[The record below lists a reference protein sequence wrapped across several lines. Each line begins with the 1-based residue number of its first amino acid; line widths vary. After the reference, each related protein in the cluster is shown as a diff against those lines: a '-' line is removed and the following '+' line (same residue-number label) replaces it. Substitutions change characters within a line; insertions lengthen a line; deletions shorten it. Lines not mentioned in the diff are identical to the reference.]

1 MRDYEVDA
9 GCAVKTGLQES
20 RPSVLIIPG
29 VKRLVNDE
37 GSELIQSVWEGIRG
51 KALCD
56 EGSELTTEGIK

>member
-1 MRDYEVDA
+1 M
-9 GCAVKTGLQES
+9 
-20 RPSVLIIPG
+20 IIPG

-56 EGSELTTEGIK
+56 EGFELTTEGIK